1 MIHVMATAITAG
13 QFLLAEGGGGGG
25 GGGASQGPGNNFQ
38 VIWIGL
44 LLAVLVFWFITI
56 RGNSRD
62 KKKRQA
68 MLDDLSKSDRVLTI
82 GGIIGT
88 VVAVKDG
95 EVVVKVDETTNTK
108 MTFSRSAIQ
117 KVLTDEDDVE
127 KK

>member
-1 MIHVMATAITAG
+1 MTHVMTTVMAAG
-13 QFLLAEGGGGGG
+13 QFLLAEGGGEGG
-25 GGGASQGPGNNFQ
+25 GGGASQGPGNVQ

-62 KKKRQA
+62 KKKKQA
-68 MLDDLSKSDRVLTI
+68 MIDNLGKSDRVLTI

-88 VVAVKDG
+88 VVVVKGG

-117 KVLTDEDDVE
+117 KVLTDDDDG
-127 KK
+127 K

>member
-1 MIHVMATAITAG
+1 MTYVMATAMAAG
-13 QFLLAEGGGGGG
+13 RFLLAEGGGGGG
-25 GGGASQGPGNNFQ
+25 GGGGAPQGAGNVQ

-68 MLDDLSKSDRVLTI
+68 MIDNLSKSDRVLTI

-117 KVLTDEDDVE
+117 KVLTDDDDVE
-127 KK
+127 QK